1 MNIGVKRS
9 MESNGNIKN
18 KKYRLENEIHPK
30 IFIGIDPG
38 KNGGVAVINEIPD
51 YEATT
56 SFRCPD
62 SPTKMAYSLV
72 SLIPESVS
80 YDHVKVIIEH
90 VHAMPKQGVVSMFS
104 FGQNLG
110 QWEGILGAFELDVT
124 YTGPRTWMQHYDC
137 KPNLDRKDRK
147 RYLRGIAEQL
157 FPNIKMT
164 FNVSDALLIANY
176 NKEIYYKGLVTYEGE
191 KS

>member
-38 KNGGVAVINEIPD
+38 KNGGVAVINEMPD
-51 YEATT
+51 FEAIT

-62 SPTKMAYSLV
+62 SPTKMAYALMA
-72 SLIPESVS
+72 LIPESIS
-80 YDHVKVIIEH
+80 YSDVLVTIEH
-90 VHAMPKQGVVSMFS
+90 VHAMPGNGVVSMFS

-110 QWEGILGAFELDVT
+110 QWEGILGALELDVT
-124 YTGPRTWMQHYDC
+124 YAGPRTWMQHYDC
-137 KPNLDRKDRK
+137 KPKMDRKDRK
-147 RYLRGIAEQL
+147 RYLRGIAEKL

-176 NKEIYYKGLVTYEGE
+176 NKEIYYKNLVIHAGE